1 MVFHIQILSW
11 ALIFISRLEWCA
23 MCRNSN
29 IPISG
34 TMLQEEALLVTQRLE
49 TEGFTASNGWLEK
62 FKKHHNICNMTVTG
76 EWEGVIPEAVENS

>member
-1 MVFHIQILSW
+1 
-11 ALIFISRLEWCA
+11 
-23 MCRNSN
+23 
-29 IPISG
+29 
-34 TMLQEEALLVTQRLE
+34 MLQEEALLVTQRLE